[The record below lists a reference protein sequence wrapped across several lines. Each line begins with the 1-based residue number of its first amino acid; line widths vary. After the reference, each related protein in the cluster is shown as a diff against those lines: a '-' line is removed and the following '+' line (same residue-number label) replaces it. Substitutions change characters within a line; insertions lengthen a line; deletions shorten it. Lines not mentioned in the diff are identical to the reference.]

1 MNLKRISSITTHFRK
16 KIIPIILL
24 INILII
30 LFGVLFFNYN
40 FKYLFLIIGPTLIF
54 GYAWISSFRKLKV
67 VYLGNKFLKVDDEK
81 ILFEKIISIE
91 RISSFCYKVL
101 YKQDLTIKSFV
112 FMTDTIPSL
121 VPYYVKEI
129 RESIKK

>member
-67 VYLGNKFLKVDDEK
+67 VYLGNNFLKVDDKK